1 MKNCLFL
8 STPIKKPKGLEKLA
22 PPQNYLLKHL
32 DNYKVAPITKLTLK
46 SIKVIYRSPLPL
58 LSSN

>member
-22 PPQNYLLKHL
+22 SLQNELLKYL
-32 DNYKVAPITKLTLK
+32 DHHKVAPIT
-46 SIKVIYRSPLPL
+46 R
-58 LSSN
+58 